1 MAESLKAVTYAE
13 VDLGV
18 HKVFES
24 AQIFRE
30 HLEDALRQISELR
43 DRKRN
48 LDSALVDR
56 EMMLL
61 IEERGKHPDVSEAAI
76 ERLMKL
82 AKNNDDEHREIRE
95 QINAVLRKID
105 DAETMRLMAETD
117 IKIAVSRLQELGG
130 YLEYLAAVKQHQA
143 RDANETKESTA

>member
-1 MAESLKAVTYAE
+1 MADSLKSVTYAE
-13 VDLGV
+13 VELGV
-18 HKVFES
+18 HKVYES
-24 AQIFRE
+24 AQLFRDQ
-30 HLEDALRQISELR
+30 LENALSEITALR

-61 IEERGKHPDVSEAAI
+61 IDVRGKHPDVSEAAV
-76 ERLMKL
+76 ERMMKQ
-82 AKNNDDEHREIRE
+82 AKNDDDEHREIRE

-105 DAETMRLMAETD
+105 DAEAMKVVAEVD

-143 RDANETKESTA
+143 RDANETKENTA